1 MLELRVAT
9 ADPWVA
15 VVLDGF
21 DDFLLDHA
29 ACERKASANA
39 LSLVTHYPDR
49 QELVRLMIE
58 LAREELHHFQQ
69 VHQLVEDRGLLLT
82 RDRKDPY
89 LNALLKRIR
98 RGREDYFLDRLLIA
112 GIAEARGCER
122 FGLIAAALEKRGAD
136 SELAAFYANLSESE
150 ARHRELFIDLAGLY
164 FDKKAVGSRLS
175 EWLDD
180 EARIVSELPITAA
193 LH

>member
-1 MLELRVAT
+1 MIELRAAT
-9 ADPWVA
+9 ADPWVT
-15 VVLDGF
+15 VVLDDF

-39 LSLVTHYPDR
+39 ISLVTHYPDR
-49 QELVRLMIE
+49 GELVRLMIE

-69 VHQLVEDRGLLLT
+69 VHRLIDERGLMLA

-98 RGREDYFLDRLLIA
+98 RGRDEYFLDRLLIG

-122 FGLIAAALEKRGAD
+122 FGLIATALEKSGAD
-136 SELAAFYANLSESE
+136 TKLAAFYANLSESE
-150 ARHRELFIDLAGLY
+150 ARHRDVFVDLAELY
-164 FDKKAVGSRLS
+164 FDKNMVSSRLS

-180 EARIVSELPITAA
+180 EARIVSELPICAA

>member
-9 ADPWVA
+9 TDPWVT

-39 LSLVTHYPDR
+39 ISLVTHYPDR
-49 QELVRLMIE
+49 RELVRLMIE

-69 VHQLVEDRGLLLT
+69 VHRLIDERGLVLA

-89 LNALLKRIR
+89 LNALLKRTR
-98 RGREDYFLDRLLIA
+98 RGREDYFLDRLLIG

-122 FGLIAAALEKRGAD
+122 FGLIATALEKSGAD
-136 SELAAFYANLSESE
+136 SEFAAFYANLSESE
-150 ARHRELFIDLAGLY
+150 ARHRDLFVDLAELY
-164 FDKKAVGSRLS
+164 FDKDTVGSRLS

-180 EARIVSELPITAA
+180 EARIVSELPISAA

>member
-9 ADPWVA
+9 AERWVK
-15 VVLDGF
+15 VVLDDF
-21 DDFLLDHA
+21 DEFLLDHA

-39 LSLVTHYPDR
+39 ISLVTHYPDR
-49 QELVRLMIE
+49 RELVRQLIE

-69 VHQLVEDRGLLLT
+69 VHQLIDERGLQLT
-82 RDRKDPY
+82 RDSKDPY

-98 RGREDYFLDRLLIA
+98 RGREDYFLDRLLVA
-112 GIAEARGCER
+112 GVVEARGCER
-122 FGLIAAALEKRGAD
+122 FGLIATALEKSGAD
-136 SELAAFYANLSESE
+136 SKLAAFYANLSESE
-150 ARHRELFIDLAGLY
+150 ARHRDLFVDLAALY
-164 FDKKAVGSRLS
+164 FDEDTLGGRLS

-180 EARIVSELPITAA
+180 EARIVSELPISAA

>member
-9 ADPWVA
+9 ADVWVE

-29 ACERKASANA
+29 ASERKASANA
-39 LSLVTHYPDR
+39 ISLLTHYPDR
-49 QELVRLMIE
+49 RELVRLMIE
-58 LAREELHHFQQ
+58 VAREELHHFQQ
-69 VHQLVEDRGLLLT
+69 VHRIVEGRGLLLT

-122 FGLIAAALEKRGAD
+122 FGLIATALEKRGAG
-136 SELAAFYANLSESE
+136 SGLAAFYANLSESE
-150 ARHRELFIDLAGLY
+150 ARHREIFIDLAELY
-164 FDKKAVGSRLS
+164 FDKSGVGSRLS